1 MIIAWVAML
10 LFALQAGT
18 HMVGAG
24 DTWVA
29 LACGRHFIDHGVDTN
44 EPFSANSHRAGPT
57 AEEIKTW
64 PQWAQTITDKVGL
77 DTVKYWHPTGWINQN
92 WLTHVIFYWLTHL
105 SPFADDKDWS
115 FNTLV
120 YWKFTI
126 YILTVICV
134 YYTGRGLGVNPA
146 LSAISACA
154 ALFIG
159 RSFLDIR
166 PAGFSNLLVAA
177 FMLTLVLATYRNYLY
192 IWLLVPMTVFWA
204 NVHGGYVYVF
214 IMLAPVVVF
223 RLLTMLSRRA
233 TVSVYSILTWFALYV
248 AMYKYTSH
256 EPFESI
262 SPLQDGMLIL
272 LVLFIVGSIVLAL
285 RRSMKAPA
293 FYGYHIVVS
302 LIVFVVFFA
311 RFFSTAGPNF
321 SPEAAIYMESS
332 RTSFFL
338 AFVAAVGFGIV
349 VTFLKDQL
357 IATTPAAVWH
367 TAAAGAVAF
376 VASIIFNP
384 FHLTNL
390 THTFVISISQNA
402 EGWRN
407 VHEWWPAFSWDN
419 PVGTAFPYL
428 VMLVV
433 GLGLL
438 VLWLFGRLLVPKMFK
453 GPKTEL
459 EKQQKRFNMLAKILG
474 YAAAVLVFWA
484 VLISFSQSDV
494 SLASFLLCGLF
505 VAILWASAF
514 VNVHF
519 IYIIVPFAVFA
530 LYTAEAAQGYTGR
543 YIFPFLTIPG
553 YVVMYI
559 VGSQLSNKPR
569 FSIINIFYVLAAA
582 VAALVLAA
590 ATVNPFKFQQ
600 PVWHVEQFV
609 NLHRMWQPVYEAN
622 LDVSYANLFPVIYG
636 INGLCLLAW
645 VLTPLLERGIR
656 ERTATTGAEGAG
668 SEWAYQLPKI
678 DLALIAIAALT
689 AYMAFR
695 SRRFITIAGYV
706 GCPVIAMF
714 ADQLIQ
720 TAAAALNFYRRGRLA
735 VPRMSRSLQ
744 RLLTAVA
751 GVTVVSLSVWWG
763 LKFKEVY
770 LDPWPSETKLTSV
783 FIRMTASSAK
793 PFEACQFITANNMQG
808 NMFNYWTEG
817 GFIAWGQNP
826 DPNTGRTPL
835 QLFMDGR
842 AQAAYNYDAYMT
854 WSEIMFG
861 GEIVQLARVR
871 QQNLTA
877 GDYVKIG
884 EWLDSQ
890 LKQHNVWVV
899 LMPANQFDM
908 PFVKGLESTRNWQL
922 AFLDDKQK
930 LYVDISTP
938 QGLGILKGIEDGTT
952 RYPEESY
959 RNLVIANNMLLFGR
973 DAEKIS
979 FGLECAIK
987 AYEEHPAHLPL
998 RMVQTFYDRYPPL
1011 RPRIDTFWKKTL
1023 DDFVA
1028 NQKTYLSHD
1037 GYYLRIVGALLATEY
1052 LRPAAEKEGNKE
1064 LVQFYSNKR
1073 DELVKMVPSV
1083 QDKRW

>member
-1 MIIAWVAML
+1 M
-10 LFALQAGT
+10 
-18 HMVGAG
+18 
-24 DTWVA
+24 
-29 LACGRHFIDHGVDTN
+29 
-44 EPFSANSHRAGPT
+44 
-57 AEEIKTW
+57 
-64 PQWAQTITDKVGL
+64 
-77 DTVKYWHPTGWINQN
+77 
-92 WLTHVIFYWLTHL
+92 
-105 SPFADDKDWS
+105 
-115 FNTLV
+115 
-120 YWKFTI
+120 
-126 YILTVICV
+126 
-134 YYTGRGLGVNPA
+134 GVNPA

-154 ALFIG
+154 SMFIG

-223 RLLTMLSRRA
+223 RLLTMLSRRT
-233 TVSVYSILTWFALYV
+233 TVSVYGILTWLALYL

-256 EPFESI
+256 EPFASI
-262 SPLQDGMLIL
+262 SPLQDGMLVL
-272 LVLFIVGSIVLAL
+272 LVLFIGGSIALVLL
-285 RRSMKAPA
+285 RSIKAPA

-302 LIVFVVFFA
+302 LIVFLVLFA

-349 VTFLKDQL
+349 VTFLKDRL
-357 IATTPAAVWH
+357 LATTPAAVWH
-367 TAAAGAVAF
+367 TVAAGAVAF
-376 VASIIFNP
+376 VASIVFNP

-438 VLWLFGRLLVPKMFK
+438 VLWLFGRLLVPRMFK
-453 GPKTEL
+453 GPRTEL
-459 EKQQKRFNMLAKILG
+459 EKQQRRFNILAKILG
-474 YAAAVLVFWA
+474 YASAVLVFWA

-514 VNVHF
+514 INVHF

-582 VAALVLAA
+582 VAALLLAA

-622 LDVSYANLFPVIYG
+622 LDISYANLFPVIYG

-656 ERTATTGAEGAG
+656 ERTAITWAEGPG
-668 SEWAYQLPKI
+668 SEQGYQLPRI

-720 TAAAALNFYRRGRLA
+720 TAVAALNFYRRGRLA

-744 RLLTAVA
+744 RLLTAIA
-751 GVTVVSLSVWWG
+751 GVTVVLLSVWWG
-763 LKFKEVY
+763 LKFKAVY
-770 LDPWPSETKLTSV
+770 LDP
-783 FIRMTASSAK
+783 
-793 PFEACQFITANNMQG
+793 
-808 NMFNYWTEG
+808 
-817 GFIAWGQNP
+817 GQ
-826 DPNTGRTPL
+826 
-835 QLFMDGR
+835 
-842 AQAAYNYDAYMT
+842 
-854 WSEIMFG
+854 
-861 GEIVQLARVR
+861 AR
-871 QQNLTA
+871 QN
-877 GDYVKIG
+877 
-884 EWLDSQ
+884 
-890 LKQHNVWVV
+890 
-899 LMPANQFDM
+899 
-908 PFVKGLESTRNWQL
+908 
-922 AFLDDKQK
+922 
-930 LYVDISTP
+930 
-938 QGLGILKGIEDGTT
+938 
-952 RYPEESY
+952 
-959 RNLVIANNMLLFGR
+959 
-973 DAEKIS
+973 
-979 FGLECAIK
+979 
-987 AYEEHPAHLPL
+987 
-998 RMVQTFYDRYPPL
+998 
-1011 RPRIDTFWKKTL
+1011 
-1023 DDFVA
+1023 
-1028 NQKTYLSHD
+1028 
-1037 GYYLRIVGALLATEY
+1037 
-1052 LRPAAEKEGNKE
+1052 
-1064 LVQFYSNKR
+1064 
-1073 DELVKMVPSV
+1073 
-1083 QDKRW
+1083 